1 MQVSVETIGVLGRR
15 LKVAVPAAKFEQAFA
30 ERLQRLS
37 KQVKLPGFRPGKVP
51 VKMVEAKFGGQLLE
65 EVAGDLIQTTL
76 QEAIGTQGLKPAGGP
91 KIRHQQ
97 PARGQGFEYTAEFEV
112 YPEIKQLDLKDMPIE
127 RPIAT
132 VVDEDVNRT
141 LDTIRRQRV
150 AWNPV
155 ARPAMTGDRLL
166 LNFVGRLNGEE
177 FEGGKA
183 QAYPLI
189 LGAGSFVEGFEQGLI
204 GANRDETRRIDVT
217 FPADYRHA
225 PLAGKPVEFEVQVKE
240 IAEPVLPELDDDL
253 AKQLGVTD
261 GGVDKLRAEVRA
273 NLEREAASRSRAVLR
288 RNVLAALLKANEFDV
303 PVSLVDAELRRMQQL
318 AHGAGQTPPAPD
330 ELRTRARTRVALGL
344 ILSEIVQARG
354 VRADPAK
361 VRARIEEMAAD
372 YDAPE
377 KFVEWY
383 YADPARLGE
392 VESLVLEDRV
402 VEELLAGAQT
412 KDRPLGFQEL
422 LALDASIQ

>member
-91 KIRHQQ
+91 KIRHE
-97 PARGQGFEYTAEFEV
+97 PLARGQGFEYTAEFEV
-112 YPEIKQLDLKDMPIE
+112 YPEIKQLDLKDAPIE

-132 VVDEDVNRT
+132 VVDEDIDRT

-150 AWNPV
+150 AWTPV
-155 ARPAMTGDRLL
+155 ARSATTGDRLL
-166 LNFVGRLNGEE
+166 LDFVGRLNGEE

-189 LGAGSFVEGFEQGLI
+189 LGAGSFVDGFEQGLI

-225 PLAGKPVEFEVQVKE
+225 PMAGKPVEFEVQVKE
-240 IAEPVLPELDDDL
+240 IAEPVLPELNDDL

-273 NLEREAASRSRAVLR
+273 NLEREAAGRSRAVLR

-318 AHGAGQTPPAPD
+318 AQGAGQTPPAPD
-330 ELRTRARTRVALGL
+330 QLRTRARTRVALGL

-377 KFVEWY
+377 KFIEWY